1 MKCPWCQAL
10 ENRVMDS
17 RYREGGAVIRRR
29 RKCMACSRRFTT
41 YERVGEIFPW
51 IVKKDGRRESYAREK
66 VVSGIWRACEKLP
79 VSREQMDDVVSKI
92 EIRLCELGEKEV
104 TSNVVGDLVMTHLRD
119 LHQVAY
125 VRFASVYRTFNDL
138 DDFMDE
144 LKGLLKK
151 KKVVKVKA
159 KGKAGKKAKAK
170 TKTKAKAKKA
180 GG

>member
-29 RKCMACSRRFTT
+29 RKCMACNRRFTT

-51 IVKKDGRRESYAREK
+51 IVKKDGRRENYSREK
-66 VVSGIWRACEKLP
+66 VISGIWKACEKLP
-79 VSREQMDDVVSKI
+79 VSREQMDEVVSKI
-92 EIRLCELGEKEV
+92 EIHLCELGEKEV
-104 TSNVVGDLVMTHLRD
+104 TVSVVGDLVMMHLRD

-151 KKVVKVKA
+151 KKPVAVKVKT
-159 KGKAGKKAKAK
+159 KPKAVKKVKV
-170 TKTKAKAKKA
+170 KTKAKSKKKT
-180 GG
+180 